1 MITHPPLP
9 STMQRSSFDIVM
21 IARVSIFTHNL
32 IHNLIQGP
40 LKVTVVIGTPIPVQQ
55 ESAPSEAL
63 VKQLMDS
70 YFRALLRMFERH
82 KIAAGESA
90 DRRLVLIESDGK
102 PYKID
107 DIW

>member
-1 MITHPPLP
+1 MISHVL
-9 STMQRSSFDIVM
+9 
-21 IARVSIFTHNL
+21 IFTQIL
-32 IHNLIQGP
+32 IHIWVQGP
-40 LKVTVVIGTPIPVQQ
+40 LKVTVVIGTPIPIQQ

-70 YFRALLRMFERH
+70 YFRALLRMFEKH

-102 PYKID
+102 PYKFD
-107 DIW
+107 DI

>member
-1 MITHPPLP
+1 MILHVL
-9 STMQRSSFDIVM
+9 
-21 IARVSIFTHNL
+21 IFAQIL
-32 IHNLIQGP
+32 IHIWVQGP
-40 LKVTVVIGTPIPVQQ
+40 LKVTVVIGTPIPIQQ

-70 YFRALLRMFERH
+70 YFRALLRMFEKH

-102 PYKID
+102 PYKFD
-107 DIW
+107 DK

>member
-1 MITHPPLP
+1 MISHVL
-9 STMQRSSFDIVM
+9 
-21 IARVSIFTHNL
+21 IFTQIL
-32 IHNLIQGP
+32 IHIWVQGP
-40 LKVTVVIGTPIPVQQ
+40 LKVTVVIGTPIPIQQ

-70 YFRALLRMFERH
+70 YFRALLRMFEKH

-102 PYKID
+102 PYKFD
-107 DIW
+107 DN